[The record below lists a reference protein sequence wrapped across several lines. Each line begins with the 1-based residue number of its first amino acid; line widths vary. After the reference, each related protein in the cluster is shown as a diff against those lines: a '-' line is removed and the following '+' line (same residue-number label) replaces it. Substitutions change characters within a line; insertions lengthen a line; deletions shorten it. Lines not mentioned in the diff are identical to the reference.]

1 MIAAVV
7 SSRRIIFIK
16 IQITSYNLFVIY
28 MGSYHSIML
37 SGFTVIYTTIIDQ
50 VYGHSLRNYLSS
62 RYHYVRI

>member
-7 SSRRIIFIK
+7 SSRRIAFIK

-37 SGFTVIYTTIIDQ
+37 SGFTVIYTSVIDQ
-50 VYGHSLRNYLSS
+50 FMDIVSEIIFPPG
-62 RYHYVRI
+62 ITM